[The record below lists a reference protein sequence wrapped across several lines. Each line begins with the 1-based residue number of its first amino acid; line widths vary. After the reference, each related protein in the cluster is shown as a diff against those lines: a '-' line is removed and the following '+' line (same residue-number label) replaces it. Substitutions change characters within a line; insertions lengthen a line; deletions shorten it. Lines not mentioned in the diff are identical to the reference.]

1 MLYIEASNGLFR
13 NAKRAI
19 SRGRLE
25 FSDFSVILSGCEKG
39 FSVFSYSVATDFRFL
54 FREFFLSKFFTSE
67 IA

>member
-25 FSDFSVILSGCEKG
+25 ISDFSVVLSGCEKG
-39 FSVFSYSVATDFRFL
+39 FFVFYDSVATYFRFL
-54 FREFFLSKFFTSE
+54 FHEFFLSKFFTSE